1 MSNEV
6 NKKMGKNM
14 LFFLQNREVYV
25 KLKLPE

>member
-6 NKKMGKNM
+6 NKKTVKNM

-25 KLKLPE
+25 KLKLPA